1 MSDVAGRFQEY
12 VATLSAEGQSLQE
25 VSEPELQLALVL
37 MLVQVLRADM
47 QIRDEE
53 VQAVA
58 GALREILGVGRD
70 EATDL
75 MRVAAESARDS
86 ERMRRAVERLDRQLS
101 RGQRRQLLEWLWR
114 IALADAEVLG
124 PEEYLI
130 RKISE
135 LLRLATADII
145 EAKVRAKETFGA
157 GS

>member
-1 MSDVAGRFQEY
+1 MSDVAERFQEY
-12 VATLSAEGQSLQE
+12 VATLSTEGESLRE

-47 QIRDEE
+47 QIRDDE
-53 VQAVA
+53 VQAVI
-58 GALREILGVGRD
+58 GAVQDILGLGRD

-86 ERMRRAVERLDRQLS
+86 ERMRRAVEHLDRQLS
-101 RGQRRQLLEWLWR
+101 GGQRRQRLEWLWR
-114 IALADAEVLG
+114 IALADAEILG
-124 PEEYLI
+124 QEEYLI

-145 EAKVRAKETFGA
+145 EAKIRAKEAFGR
-157 GS
+157 GL

>member
-1 MSDVAGRFQEY
+1 MSDVAERFQEY
-12 VATLSAEGQSLQE
+12 VATLSTEGESLRE

-47 QIRDEE
+47 QIRDDE
-53 VQAVA
+53 VQAVI
-58 GALREILGVGRD
+58 GAVQDILGLGRG

-101 RGQRRQLLEWLWR
+101 GGQRRQLLEWLWR
-114 IALADAEVLG
+114 IALADAEILG
-124 PEEYLI
+124 QEEYLI

-145 EAKVRAKETFGA
+145 EAKIRAKETFGQ
-157 GS
+157 GL